1 MLNQF
6 QHLVPETS
14 SGRQQ
19 LPMSKRYLANNESL
33 IKKALYLRLMAADIA
48 EGMKSGNFR
57 SLYRGQ
63 GIEFAGVRDY
73 IRGDDIRTID
83 WNVTA
88 RMGRPYI
95 KVFEE
100 ERELQLFI
108 IVDSSASMTLE
119 NNTGRKTK
127 YAAAAE
133 AAALIAIA
141 AELNSCPAGAVLF
154 DGAIHFSSEPV
165 LGKEQTM
172 QILNHLDR
180 LPEVITKGSA
190 LPNAITAAAK
200 VLRKRSLVFIL
211 SDFRC
216 SDWEKPLIQLAQK
229 NDVIALRLQD
239 AADEELPSLGT
250 VVFQDAES
258 GIKMSLP
265 SSSESFKKEW
275 RNYNSLHTKCWQD
288 FCIKHGIMPVILDTK
303 NEPVQVISQIF
314 ARKARAR

>member
-1 MLNQF
+1 M
-6 QHLVPETS
+6 
-14 SGRQQ
+14 
-19 LPMSKRYLANNESL
+19 MAKRYLANNESL
-33 IKKALYLRLMAADIA
+33 IKKALYLRLMAEDIA

-63 GIEFAGVRDY
+63 GIEFAGVREY
-73 IRGDDIRTID
+73 NRGDDIRTID

-95 KVFEE
+95 KIFEE
-100 ERELQLFI
+100 ERELQIFL
-108 IVDSSASMTLE
+108 IVDSSRSMQLE
-119 NNTGRKTK
+119 NATDRRTK

-133 AAALIAIA
+133 TAALVAIA
-141 AELNSCPAGAVLF
+141 AEINACPAGAVFF
-154 DGAIHFSSEPV
+154 DGAINFSAEPT
-165 LGKEQTM
+165 LGKENTM

-180 LPEVITKGSA
+180 LPASPVSGSV

-216 SDWEKPLIQLAQK
+216 AGWEKPLINLAQK
-229 NDVIALRLQD
+229 NDVIAINLHD

-250 VVFQDAES
+250 VKFMDIES
-258 GIKMSLP
+258 GRKMSLP
-265 SSSESFKKEW
+265 SSSSVFKKEW
-275 RNYNSLHTKCWQD
+275 RNYNEMNQNRWQD

-303 NEPVQVISQIF
+303 TEPVQVLNQIF
-314 ARKARAR
+314 ARKARVR

>member
-1 MLNQF
+1 
-6 QHLVPETS
+6 
-14 SGRQQ
+14 
-19 LPMSKRYLANNESL
+19 MSKRFLSDNESL

-73 IRGDDIRTID
+73 IRGDDIRSID

-100 ERELQLFI
+100 ERELQIFL
-108 IVDSSASMTLE
+108 IVDSSDSMTLE
-119 NNTGRKTK
+119 NFSGNKTK
-127 YAAAAE
+127 YASAAE
-133 AAALIAIA
+133 AAALVAIA
-141 AELNSCPAGAVLF
+141 AELNNCPAGAVFF
-154 DGAIHFSSEPV
+154 DGAINFSIEAA

-180 LPEVITKGSA
+180 LPEVKTQGSA
-190 LPNAITAAAK
+190 LPGAITAAAK

-216 SDWEKPLIQLAQK
+216 SNWEKPLIQLAQK
-229 NDVIALRLQD
+229 NDVIALRVQN
-239 AADEELPSLGT
+239 AADDELPSLGT

-258 GIKMSLP
+258 GIKMNLP
-265 SSSESFKKEW
+265 SSSEAFKKEW
-275 RNYNSLHTKCWQD
+275 RNYNSQHRKNWQD

>member
-1 MLNQF
+1 MA
-6 QHLVPETS
+6 
-14 SGRQQ
+14 
-19 LPMSKRYLANNESL
+19 KRYLENNESL
-33 IKKALYLRLMAADIA
+33 IKKALYLRLMAEDIA

-63 GIEFAGVRDY
+63 GIEFAGVREY
-73 IRGDDIRTID
+73 NRGDDIRTID

-95 KVFEE
+95 KIFEE
-100 ERELQLFI
+100 ERELQIFL
-108 IVDSSASMTLE
+108 IVDSSRSMQLE
-119 NNTGRKTK
+119 NATDRRTK

-133 AAALIAIA
+133 TAALVAIA
-141 AELNSCPAGAVLF
+141 AEINACPAGAVFF
-154 DGAIHFSSEPV
+154 DGAINFSAEPT
-165 LGKEQTM
+165 LGKENTM

-180 LPEVITKGSA
+180 LPASPVSGSV

-216 SDWEKPLIQLAQK
+216 AGWEKPLINLAQK
-229 NDVIALRLQD
+229 NDVIAINLHD

-250 VVFQDAES
+250 VKFMDIES
-258 GIKMSLP
+258 GRKMSLP
-265 SSSESFKKEW
+265 SSSSVFKKEW
-275 RNYNSLHTKCWQD
+275 RNYNEMNQNRWQD

-303 NEPVQVISQIF
+303 TEPVQVLNQIF
-314 ARKARAR
+314 ARKARVR